1 MSKNCEIVEDL
12 LPFYADE
19 VCTEESR
26 KLVAEHI
33 AHCSECRAELE
44 KMGKHINVKAETD
57 VNVMKRIRKRMRIE
71 KITVGIISLAVV
83 LGIGIFASLYMI
95 NTLGPMDVLQ
105 MSIGEDVRAEVDEN
119 GDLTLILKDYAAT
132 EDYLMPILSDENGK
146 HMGIDKDFDA
156 SKKEG
161 FGVSLMQRKINS
173 FAAFETY
180 DGMDRKIDVFNVNE
194 AEIDRFFIYDEKNN
208 KEYTLW
214 ERD

>member
-1 MSKNCEIVEDL
+1 MSKNCEIVKDL
-12 LPFYADE
+12 LPLYADD

-44 KMGKHINVKAETD
+44 KMGKHISVKAETD

-71 KITVGIISLAVV
+71 KITVGLISLAAV
-83 LGIGIFASLYMI
+83 LGIGLLAAYYMI
-95 NTLGPMDVLQ
+95 NTLVPMDMKQITV
-105 MSIGEDVRAEVDEN
+105 GDDVRAEVDEN
-119 GDLTLILKDYAAT
+119 GELSLILKDYAAT
-132 EDYLMPILSDENGK
+132 EDYLMPIVSDENGK

-161 FGVSLMQRKINS
+161 FGVSLMHRKINS
-173 FAAFETY
+173 FADIEKY
-180 DGMDRKIDVFNVNE
+180 DSKERKIDVVNVDE
-194 AEIDRFFIYDEKNN
+194 KEVERFFIYDEKNN

>member
-1 MSKNCEIVEDL
+1 MSKNCEIVKDL
-12 LPFYADE
+12 LPLYADD

-44 KMGKHINVKAETD
+44 KMGKHISVKAETD

-71 KITVGIISLAVV
+71 KITVGLISLAAV
-83 LGIGIFASLYMI
+83 LGIGIFALLYMI
-95 NTLGPMDVLQ
+95 NTLGPMDVWQ

-132 EDYLMPILSDENGK
+132 EDYLMPIVSYENGK
-146 HMGIDKDFDA
+146 HIGIDKDFDA
-156 SKKEG
+156 SKIEG

-180 DGMDRKIDVFNVNE
+180 DGEERKIEVLNVDE
-194 AEIDRFFIYDEKNN
+194 EGIDRFFLYDEKNN

>member
-1 MSKNCEIVEDL
+1 MSKNCEIVKDL
-12 LPFYADE
+12 LPLYADD

-44 KMGKHINVKAETD
+44 KMGKHISVKAETD

-71 KITVGIISLAVV
+71 KITVGLISLAVV
-83 LGIGIFASLYMI
+83 LGIGIFALLYMV

-119 GDLTLILKDYAAT
+119 GELTLILKDYAAT
-132 EDYLMPILSDENGK
+132 EDYLMPIMSDENGK
-146 HMGIDKDFDA
+146 YMGIDKDFDA

-161 FGVSLMQRKINS
+161 FGVSLMQRK
-173 FAAFETY
+173 
-180 DGMDRKIDVFNVNE
+180 
-194 AEIDRFFIYDEKNN
+194 
-208 KEYTLW
+208 
-214 ERD
+214 

>member
-12 LPFYADE
+12 LPLYADE

>member
-1 MSKNCEIVEDL
+1 MSKNCEIVKDL
-12 LPFYADE
+12 LPLYADE

-44 KMGKHINVKAETD
+44 KMGKHISVKAETD

-71 KITVGIISLAVV
+71 KITVGLISLAVV
-83 LGIGIFASLYMI
+83 LGIGIFALLYMI
-95 NTLGPMDVLQ
+95 NTLGPMDVWQ

-132 EDYLMPILSDENGK
+132 EDYLMPIVSDENGK
-146 HMGIDKDFDA
+146 YMGIDKDFDA

-161 FGVSLMQRKINS
+161 FGVSLMQRKVNS

-180 DGMDRKIDVFNVNE
+180 DSMDRKIDILNVDE
-194 AEIDRFFIYDEKNN
+194 VKIDRFYLYDEKNN